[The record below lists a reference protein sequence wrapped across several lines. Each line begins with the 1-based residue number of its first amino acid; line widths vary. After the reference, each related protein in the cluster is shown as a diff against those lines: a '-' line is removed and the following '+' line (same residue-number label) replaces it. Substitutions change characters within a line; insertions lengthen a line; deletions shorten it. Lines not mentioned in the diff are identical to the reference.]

1 MDENGGGGEED
12 VWMMEREG
20 KSKRRLVWERR
31 GLEEGRKEA
40 IALAGAMY
48 YEVAAGQRFIICWCR
63 FD

>member
-40 IALAGAMY
+40 TAFAGAMY
-48 YEVAAGQRFIICWCR
+48 YEVAAG
-63 FD
+63 